1 MSEAHGK
8 FEKVFELRV
17 PVARVWQAFTDPRE
31 LEAWLSGTVEDC
43 DVRPGGRI
51 AWQPEAYGQL
61 VWDVVEVEPERKLA
75 YRESPTFAPSTTD
88 VSVLLQESGSG
99 TLVTITQA
107 GFGEGEDWQTQLDN
121 VGLGWA
127 QSLAGLELYL
137 RTGVRFDRFFTFK
150 SDLGVLAHEEM
161 AGPCVASVTPE
172 SYAAQAGLEVGDII
186 VQVGSAP
193 IFTRS
198 DLWLFTREH
207 EIGEDIEVKFVR
219 GSELRH
225 GRAQLT
231 APWPG

>member
-1 MSEAHGK
+1 
-8 FEKVFELRV
+8 
-17 PVARVWQAFTDPRE
+17 
-31 LEAWLSGTVEDC
+31 
-43 DVRPGGRI
+43 
-51 AWQPEAYGQL
+51 
-61 VWDVVEVEPERKLA
+61 
-75 YRESPTFAPSTTD
+75 
-88 VSVLLQESGSG
+88 VLLQESGSG